1 MQEDKLDIFDNI
13 FKQLS
18 DLEQNVIDLEF
29 HHNNKSINNKELN
42 TQVHTLLDEI
52 DTLSSS
58 IDSFQETYKD
68 LDMSEQLSEVLMRC
82 EHYLLNLQKVPQPVK
97 KSVATKKAKPKKMSV
112 KKQIK

>member
-42 TQVHTLLDEI
+42 TQVHTLLDEV

-82 EHYLLNLQKVPQPVK
+82 EHYLLNLQKVK